1 MKPLADLPLWGFAQ
15 GDQWAAFR
23 APIVPDDP
31 PKYPEAPGFRGAHG
45 GTSHLAAQDAAPTA
59 KALRNEVVEHL
70 EGMEAKFGLAFGGE
84 TADEIATA
92 LKRHPR
98 SIQPRISELS
108 ALGKI
113 EKGPRLGISALGS
126 PANRWRIAR
135 QGAL

>member
-15 GDQWAAFR
+15 GDQRAAFH

-31 PKYPEAPGFRGAHG
+31 PKYPEAPGFRGPHG
-45 GTSHLAAQDAAPTA
+45 GPSHLAAQEAAINSDT
-59 KALRNEVVEHL
+59 LRGEVLEYL
-70 EGMEAKFGLAFGGE
+70 EGLEAKFGLAFGGQ

-92 LKRHPR
+92 IKRHPR
-98 SIQPRISELS
+98 SIQPRITELS
-108 ALGKI
+108 KLGRI
-113 EKGPRLGISALGS
+113 EKGPVLGLSALGS